1 MGAMLTGIA
10 PDFLDQVLAQ
20 VASAPS
26 CIHEALAQNLRA
38 AFPGRHLS
46 VCNDDDIPPRL
57 KPAAENTACLIYYV
71 ASGAHCLSLTDD
83 AAAATG
89 IVVALRGED
98 D

>member
-1 MGAMLTGIA
+1 MTGITSE
-10 PDFLDQVLAQ
+10 FLDQVLNH
-20 VASAPS
+20 VAGTASPV
-26 CIHEALAQNLRA
+26 HEVLAQDLRTT
-38 AFPGRHLS
+38 FPGQHVS

-57 KPAAENTACLIYYV
+57 QPAAENGICLIYYV
-71 ASGAHCLSLTDD
+71 ATGEHCLSLTND

>member
-1 MGAMLTGIA
+1 MMSGIE
-10 PDFLDQVLAQ
+10 PDFLDRVLHFVAGAPSGIHEVLAQ
-20 VASAPS
+20 S
-26 CIHEALAQNLRA
+26 LRET
-38 AFPGRHLS
+38 FPGKHLS

-57 KPAAENTACLIYYV
+57 KPAAENAACLIYYV
-71 ASGAHCLSLTDD
+71 ATGAHCLSLTND